1 MNMEKKKGTGV
12 RKWGILTGVFAVL
25 LIALIVGTTIAFQ
38 YATTINVALNVSTYK
53 IIKGDSDE
61 DTEYFTSDFASDEE
75 RVAYEEELCATVEAE
90 GATLLKNDNEALPLS
105 EGAKV
110 SLFGHGSVDLV
121 YGGTGSG
128 SVDTENAP
136 TLKDALTSYGF
147 EVNETLWDLY
157 SSDEMMENYSR
168 ITPDA
173 ISDTLEANTQ
183 YAVNEAPWSTIEE
196 GAGDSFADYGDAAI
210 VVLSRSGG
218 EGADLPSGENGTDD
232 DYISGLEGDGN
243 YLELSQEE
251 QDLLAG
257 LKELKDEGVFDRII
271 VLLNSSNAIELDFLN
286 PDICGVDYGVDA
298 CMWIGDVGQTG
309 INGVAQLISGE
320 VSPSGCLVDT
330 FCYDNLTNPA
340 MYNFYTQAYTNA
352 DEYDLLTDGA
362 DVQGMYSVY
371 QEGIYLGY
379 RYYETRYEDAVMG
392 TGNAGDYDYNTA
404 VAYSFGYGISY
415 TDFEYSD
422 FSVAASDDGF
432 DVTVTVTNVGD
443 TYSGKKT
450 VQVYFQSPYTDY
462 DKENGIEKASVELC
476 GYTKTDTLEP
486 GASETVTIH
495 VDLTELRTYDSNNA
509 QTYILDAG
517 DYYFTV
523 ADGAHEAVNNVLA
536 AKGYTPDNSEAMD
549 AEGDADMTYKWNN
562 PELDTT
568 IFATSEATGAEITN
582 LFDEADPN
590 KSSDSPGEVTW
601 LSRSDW
607 EGTFPTE
614 PAELSA
620 NETLAESLEFTQYDP
635 DDYETTEM
643 PTLGADNGLALASL
657 IGADY
662 DDPLWDDLLDQL
674 EFDEMV
680 NTITLGFH
688 NTAAIPSI
696 GKAATKDENGPQGL
710 TAALTGGESA
720 MCYTSEDIMAATF
733 NEDLLY
739 DLGRCIGEDCLAMGY
754 SGLYGP
760 GVNMHRTAYSGRN
773 FEYYSEDPFIAGTI
787 CAAEVQGIQSKGVY
801 VYLKHVALN
810 DSESSRRGVNTWIN
824 EQTAREIY
832 LEVADKAVTD
842 GGAWCTMSGFNRWGT
857 QWCGEYE
864 ALQTDYLRGELGMR
878 GMSITD
884 YSGSSQY
891 MDLCDA
897 LIAGTDIW
905 DSPDSTIHTTNAYNY
920 EDDAF
925 IVTQMREAMHN
936 ILYTVVNSNA
946 MNGLSESDRLES
958 VTPWWQLALY
968 AAIAVFAV
976 LTVLSIVMLVRAVQR
991 KKANAVKK

>member
-1 MNMEKKKGTGV
+1 MEKKKGTGI

-25 LIALIVGTTIAFQ
+25 LVALIIGTTIAFQ

-53 IIKGDSDE
+53 IIKGDSDT
-61 DTEYFTSDFASDEE
+61 DTEYFKSDFSSDEE
-75 RVAYEEELCATVEAE
+75 RTLYEEELCATVEAE
-90 GATLLKNDNEALPLS
+90 GAALLKNDNEALPLA

-110 SLFGHGSVDLV
+110 SLFAHGSVDLM

-128 SVDTENAP
+128 AVDTASAP
-136 TLKDALTSYGF
+136 TLKDALTSNGI
-147 EVNETLWDLY
+147 EVNETLWDFY
-157 SSDEMMENYSR
+157 SSDDMMEKYSR
-168 ITPDA
+168 KTPDA

-183 YAVNEAPWSTIEE
+183 YAVNEAPWSEVEE
-196 GAGDSFADYGDAAI
+196 GAGDSFAEYGDAAI
-210 VVLSRSGG
+210 VVFSRSGG
-218 EGADLPSGENGTDD
+218 EGADLPSGENGTDA
-232 DYISGLEGDGN
+232 DYISGQEGSGN

-251 QDLLAG
+251 MDLLAG
-257 LKELKDEGVFDRII
+257 LKALKDNGTFKSII

-286 PDICGVDYGVDA
+286 PDICGVDYGIDA

-309 INGVAQLISGE
+309 INGVGQLLSGA
-320 VSPSGCLVDT
+320 VSPSGSIVDT

-340 MYNFYTQAYTNA
+340 MYNFYTQAYPNA
-352 DEYDLLTDGA
+352 SDYELLTDGP

-379 RYYETRYEDAVMG
+379 RYYETRYEDVVMG
-392 TGNAGDYDYNTA
+392 TANAGDYDYNTQ
-404 VAYSFGYGISY
+404 VAYPFGYGLSY

-422 FSVAASDDGF
+422 FSAAATDDGF
-432 DVTVTVTNVGD
+432 DITVTVTNTGD

-476 GYTKTDTLEP
+476 GFDKTEVLAP
-486 GASETVTIH
+486 GESETVTIH
-495 VDLTELRTYDSNNA
+495 VDKSELRTYDSNNA

-536 AKGYTPDNSEAMD
+536 AKGYTPDSAAAMD
-549 AEGDADMTYKWNN
+549 AEGSADLTFRWNN
-562 PELDTT
+562 AELDTT
-568 IFATSEATGAEITN
+568 SFATSEATGVEITN

-590 KSSDSPGEVTW
+590 KSSDAPGEVTW

-607 EGTFPTE
+607 EGTFPTA

-620 NETLAESLEFTQYDP
+620 NETMAENLEFTQYDP
-635 DDYETTEM
+635 EDYEDVEM
-643 PTLGADNGLALASL
+643 PTLEADNGLALASL

-662 DDPLWDDLLDQL
+662 DDPMWDDLLDQL
-674 EFDEMV
+674 TFEEMV

-688 NTAAIPSI
+688 NTAACPSI
-696 GKAATKDENGPQGL
+696 GKTATKDENGPQGL

-720 MCYTSEDIMAATF
+720 MCYTSEDVMAATF
-733 NEDLLY
+733 NVELME

-773 FEYYSEDPFIAGTI
+773 FEYYSEDPFVSGTI

-810 DSESSRRGVNTWIN
+810 DSESSRRGVNTWLN

-832 LEVADKAVTD
+832 LEVADKAVVD

-857 QWCGEYE
+857 KWCGEYE

-905 DSPDSTIHTTNAYNY
+905 DSPDATIHTTNAYNY
-920 EDDAF
+920 EDDAY

-946 MNGLSESDRLES
+946 MNGLSEADRLES
-958 VTPWWQLALY
+958 VTPWWQTALY
-968 AAIAVFAV
+968 AAIGVFAV
-976 LTVLSIVMLVRAVQR
+976 LTVVSIVMLVRAVNR
-991 KKANAVKK
+991 KKANTKPV